1 MQRRTS
7 QLAIAFSPT
16 FKRQTTWDTPLDPSE
31 LTASFPATS
40 RNWITTDETV
50 EDVFDCTGE
59 DFLIERVTGRFS
71 RLTIDFDV
79 DPQLLT
85 GWLAFAYGV
94 AAAPSGGVN
103 EIQRL
108 TGAGIVAGT
117 WQGRFTNDYNMQ
129 LSAALAAAATAANIQ
144 TALRAMSNIGSPNA
158 STAGGPIGTAP
169 VDITFSGPLGN
180 QPLARLQILSALTG
194 GGSIAVTTPT
204 PGVGRTHLIS
214 RLGVGSYT
222 LPFTTF
228 YIGFRGSDRDPLILM
243 NAVVDSIRCR
253 GNSRGTVTATVTIV
267 FSAPDETEASDIA
280 TGFIMPDCLDIEPA
294 RFGDCDF
301 LVEGESLFVDNGARW
316 GNGSGLPLWQSF
328 EYGFDNGVVARFDRQ
343 GVDVTRLERANR
355 RPSYINFG
363 ILGERGDPLYVAAAN
378 HSPRYV
384 TSGALRVGPV
394 SNNCLINVPQ
404 GILKLDDPAIT
415 FDSPG
420 GGEPESIIRAI
431 MRPKKI
437 HGNSNTPSNVTA
449 TVEQDVAYLI
459 AA

>member
-16 FKRQTTWDTPLDPSE
+16 FKRQTTWDTPLAAGE
-31 LTASFPATS
+31 LTAAFPATS

-79 DPQLLT
+79 DPQLLA

-94 AAAPSGGVN
+94 AAAPSGGTNQVVS
-103 EIQRL
+103 L
-108 TGAGIVAGT
+108 TGVDNVGGT
-117 WQGRFTNDYNMQ
+117 FQMRFTHDYNMQ
-129 LSAALAAAATAANIQ
+129 LSAALAHNVNAAGAQ
-144 TALRAMSNIGSPNA
+144 TAFRAMSNIGNA
-158 STAGGPIGTAP
+158 GINVTGGPLDTDPLLLEFA
-169 VDITFSGPLGN
+169 GPLGN
-180 QPLARLQILSALTG
+180 QPLALPQILSALQG
-194 GGSIAVTTPT
+194 GTVTPLITV
-204 PGVGRTHLIS
+204 PGVGRLHNIS

-222 LPFTTF
+222 LPFTTL
-228 YIGFRGSDRDPLILM
+228 YVGFRGSDRDPLILK
-243 NAVVDSIRCR
+243 NVVVDSIRCR
-253 GNSRGTVTATVTIV
+253 GNSRGTVTATVTLV
-267 FSAPDETEASDIA
+267 FSSPDVNDATDIA
-280 TGFIMPDCLDIEPA
+280 SGFIMPECLDIEPA

-301 LVEGESLFVDNGARW
+301 IVEGESLFADDGARW

-363 ILGERGDPLYVAAAN
+363 ILGEQGDPLYNAGAN

-384 TSGALRVGPV
+384 TSGALRVGPAN
-394 SNNCLINVPQ
+394 NNCIINVPQ

-431 MRPKKI
+431 MRPKKV
-437 HGNSNTPSNVTA
+437 HGNSATPSNVVA
-449 TVEQDVAYLI
+449 TIEQAGAYLI